1 MSLPY
6 WLSASLAPL
15 PGLLLVFAGLGIPWA
30 LVILP
35 RDAWASRTSVIA
47 LAAAF
52 GPLLL
57 TLWMLPLGMVGSLQ
71 MEPVLAGVLTLTIV
85 GLVLA
90 WRKRRQPVP
99 VGTGPAPLT
108 GLEKLLLALIVLSLL
123 PRLYSIAWW
132 PFTAYDALWVY
143 GYEGRLY
150 TLSGAIPASIGYYP
164 QFLPLQFT
172 WAQLLAGGVDDHA
185 ARATLFFTHL
195 GCALAVYLAGMR
207 LFSRRVGIIAA
218 ALWTLYPHSGE
229 WARFGDL
236 EIVLTMLFTL
246 AATFFL
252 QAWTA
257 ERHRQRHAIIAGLL
271 LGTALWT
278 KPTAGAFILG
288 LALMLAI
295 ELWRV
300 RGDWRAFRPRF
311 RVALLTGFACLP
323 HGAIWYLRNL
333 ALGHNAIDFPDA
345 LWLERAARSGAEFGW
360 PLLALACLLL
370 ALGRAPFTSRRRAR
384 PLIVAL
390 ATLTAA
396 LLPTLIGQWRL
407 EGLAAVAP
415 ARRLVAHEW
424 ALLAAGTLSLWRA
437 LRPLLPESGPL
448 RAEIATCA
456 WAMILALPWFV
467 TWLWSYSYH
476 YRLSFAIVPLLIL
489 PCALALH
496 HWLDPT
502 RLRYWS
508 AGTRM
513 LAPLA
518 LCCLALPGIFSTLN
532 DSAIGFEW
540 LQAGRYPDDSAK
552 LASGNRA
559 LLELVVRL
567 RQLQRDYPEDEM
579 VVAAPGVRRLPFF
592 FPHSDIRVAA
602 NPTRLRDLDDVD
614 LFVDGV
620 PENPLQWNANAPGSN
635 QVQGALALAGSRLDN
650 VMRREGFSDDGDFR
664 YQVYAVNADLRF
676 QPTPADRDPREAVV
690 FGDFARFRGHALDDV
705 LLRPGRELTL
715 ALFWESMN
723 RATQDY
729 SIFVHLRDGEGNL
742 IANWDGPV
750 GLDAAG
756 RYYSTL
762 LWEPGE
768 FIRDERL
775 LRIPANVDF
784 SAVEDPGLWI
794 GIYDWRDGERQAL
807 TIEGR
812 PAGDSQLLDRRL
824 IVQVDPPPSPGGQGV
839 TAAAGPRPATDD
851 IPGW

>member
-6 WLSASLAPL
+6 WLSASLTPL
-15 PGLLLVFAGLGIPWA
+15 PGLLLVYAGLGIPWA
-30 LVILP
+30 LVVLP

-57 TLWMLPLGMVGSLQ
+57 TLWMLPLGMAGSLQ
-71 MEPVLAGVLTLTIV
+71 PEPVLAGVLSLTV
-85 GLVLA
+85 PGLVLA
-90 WRKRRQPVP
+90 WRKGRQPLP
-99 VGTGPAPLT
+99 VKPGPAALT
-108 GLEKLLLALIVLSLL
+108 GLEKLLLALIVLALL

-150 TLSGAIPASIGYYP
+150 TLTGAIPDSIGYYP
-164 QFLPLQFT
+164 QYLPLQFT

-195 GCALAVYLAGMR
+195 GCTLAVYLAGMR

-218 ALWTLYPHSGE
+218 ALWVLYPHSGE

-236 EIVLTMLFTL
+236 EIVLTMLYTL

-252 QAWTA
+252 QAWTE
-257 ERHRQRHAIIAGLL
+257 ERHRRRHAIIAGLL

-288 LALMLAI
+288 VVLLLAT

-311 RVALLTGFACLP
+311 RVALLTGLACLP
-323 HGAIWYLRNL
+323 HGAVWYLRNL
-333 ALGHNAIDFPDA
+333 ALGHNVIDFPDA
-345 LWLERAARSGAEFGW
+345 FWLERAARSGAEFGW

-370 ALGRAPFTSRRRAR
+370 ALGRVPFASRRRAR
-384 PLIVAL
+384 LLIVAL
-390 ATLTAA
+390 ALLTVA
-396 LLPTLIGQWRL
+396 LLPSLIGQWRL
-407 EGLAAVAP
+407 EGVATVLP

-424 ALLAAGTLSLWRA
+424 ALLAAGTLLLWRA
-437 LRPLLPESGPL
+437 LRPLLPESGPR
-448 RAEIATCA
+448 RAGIATCA
-456 WAMILALPWFV
+456 WAMVLALPWFL

-496 HWLDPT
+496 HWLDST
-502 RLRYWS
+502 RLRRWS
-508 AGTRM
+508 ARNRWLGSI
-513 LAPLA
+513 A
-518 LCCLALPGIFSTLN
+518 LCCLALPGIFSALN
-532 DSAIGFEW
+532 DPAIGFDW
-540 LQAGRYPDDSAK
+540 LQAGRYKDDRAK
-552 LASGNRA
+552 LASGNMA
-559 LLELVVRL
+559 LLELVGHM
-567 RQLQRDYPEDEM
+567 QLVQRDNPKDL

-592 FPHSDIRVAA
+592 FPERDIRVEA
-602 NPTRLRDLDDVD
+602 NPTRLGELEDVD
-614 LFVDGV
+614 LYVDGV
-620 PENPLQWNANAPGSN
+620 PENPLPWDGNAPGGN
-635 QVQGALALAGSRLDN
+635 QVQGALALAGSQLDN
-650 VMRREGFSDDGDFR
+650 VMRRRAFSDDGHFR
-664 YQVYAVNADLRF
+664 YWLYFVNAALRF
-676 QPTPADRDPREAVV
+676 QPPPADRDLREAVV

-705 LLRPGRELTL
+705 RLWPGRELTL
-715 ALFWESMN
+715 ALYWQA
-723 RATQDY
+723 RDLAPQDY
-729 SIFVHLRDGEGNL
+729 SIFVHLRDGEGEL

-775 LRIPANVDF
+775 LRIPENLDP
-784 SAVEDPGLWI
+784 SAVGNPGLWI
-794 GIYDWRDGERQAL
+794 GIYDWRSGERQAL
-807 TIEGR
+807 TIDGL
-812 PAGDSQLLDRRL
+812 PAGDSYRL
-824 IVQVDPPPSPGGQGV
+824 NQRLVFPTGGPG
-839 TAAAGPRPATDD
+839 
-851 IPGW
+851 

>member
-6 WLSASLAPL
+6 WLSASLTPL
-15 PGLLLVFAGLGIPWA
+15 PGLLLVYAGLGVPWA
-30 LVILP
+30 LVVLP
-35 RDAWASRTSVIA
+35 RDSWASRATVMA
-47 LAAAF
+47 LAAAI

-57 TLWMLPLGMVGSLQ
+57 TLWMLPLGMAGGLQ
-71 MEPVLAGVLTLTIV
+71 PGPVLAGVLTMTAL
-85 GLVLA
+85 GLALA
-90 WRKRRQPVP
+90 WRKRRQPATDRP
-99 VGTGPAPLT
+99 GPAALT
-108 GLEKLLLALIVLSLL
+108 GLEKLLLALIVLALL

-143 GYEGRLY
+143 GYEARLY
-150 TLSGAIPASIGYYP
+150 TLTGAIPAVIGYYP

-218 ALWTLYPHSGE
+218 ALWVLYPHSGE

-236 EIVLTMLFTL
+236 EILLTMLFTL

-252 QAWTA
+252 QAWTD
-257 ERHRQRHAIIAGLL
+257 ERHRRRHALIAGLL

-288 LALMLAI
+288 VALLLAI

-311 RVALLTGFACLP
+311 RVATLTGLACLP
-323 HGAIWYLRNL
+323 HGAVWYLRNL
-333 ALGHNAIDFPDA
+333 ALGHNVIDFPDA

-360 PLLALACLLL
+360 PLLALACLLP
-370 ALGRAPFTSRRRAR
+370 ALGRAPFASRMRAR
-384 PLIVAL
+384 QLIVAL
-390 ATLTAA
+390 VLLTAA
-396 LLPTLIGQWRL
+396 LLPTVIGQWRL
-407 EGLAAVAP
+407 EGLAALYP
-415 ARRLVAHEW
+415 ARRLAAHEW
-424 ALLAAGTLSLWRA
+424 ALLAAGALMLWRA
-437 LRPLLPESGPL
+437 LKPLLPESGPR

-456 WAMILALPWFV
+456 WALVLALPWFV

-489 PCALALH
+489 PCALALNR
-496 HWLDPT
+496 WLDPA
-502 RLRYWS
+502 RLRRWS
-508 AGTRM
+508 PGSRALG
-513 LAPLA
+513 PLA

-532 DSAIGFEW
+532 DPAIGFDW
-540 LQAGRYPDDSAK
+540 LQAGRYRDDTTK

-559 LLELVVRL
+559 LLELVWHV
-567 RQLQRDYPEDEM
+567 QRMQRMYPEEEL

-592 FPHSDIRVAA
+592 FPLSDIRVAA
-602 NPTRLRDLDDVD
+602 FPTRLQELEDVF
-614 LFVDGV
+614 LYVDGV
-620 PENPLQWNANAPGSN
+620 PENPLQWDANAPGSN

-650 VMRREGFSDDGDFR
+650 VMYREAFSDDGDFR
-664 YQVYAVNADLRF
+664 YWLYAVNAGLRF
-676 QPTPADRDPREAVV
+676 QPTPADRDPRQAVL

-705 LLRPGRELTL
+705 RLWPGRELTL
-715 ALFWESMN
+715 ALYWE
-723 RATQDY
+723 AVDVAPQDY

-742 IANWDGPV
+742 IVNWDGPV
-750 GLDAAG
+750 GLDAAR

-762 LWEPGE
+762 LWERGE

-775 LRIPANVDF
+775 LRLPEDLDLTAVD
-784 SAVEDPGLWI
+784 SPGLWI
-794 GIYDWRDGERQAL
+794 GIYDWRSGERQPL
-807 TIEGR
+807 TVDGR
-812 PAGDSQLLDRRL
+812 PAGDSYRLDEGLVLLSAA
-824 IVQVDPPPSPGGQGV
+824 PP
-839 TAAAGPRPATDD
+839 
-851 IPGW
+851 